1 MLDASF
7 TAPSLAAQIAAAPAR
22 SRPRPRLAAE
32 AGQKPARAPAHD
44 VRSLWE
50 VAWSEARTPSPS
62 SSLSALR
69 ASVPMKRGAGLFE
82 LRDRVI
88 RAAREMRETRWD
100 GTQGDPARDLQ
111 KRLTAHI
118 VAKARREVAARGG
131 ETDIDGVE
139 LDLLDRDPAAGLVLV
154 GCDGW
159 RQYSRAYG
167 RRFASLRYLY
177 GADDN
182 GAFAVRVPGS
192 VDTVAAAIEA
202 ITPAEV
208 RRAHEAGRG
217 VLRQGDVYALE
228 LKTSRVSDDVLW
240 GTHHRYDPERRR
252 LVHEDADAPH
262 RDVVIPASWRG
273 VKFVFQGGLGMG
285 RLQSARG
292 RGLED

>member
-1 MLDASF
+1 MLDAVS
-7 TAPSLAAQIAAAPAR
+7 TLPSITAQIAAAPAYC
-22 SRPRPRLAAE
+22 RPHMAAE
-32 AGQKPARAPAHD
+32 AGLRPARAPAYD
-44 VRSLWE
+44 ARSLWE
-50 VAWSEARTPSPS
+50 AAWGEVRTPSPS

-69 ASVPMKRGAGLFE
+69 ASVPMQRGAGLFE

-100 GTQGDPARDLQ
+100 ETQGDPARDLQ

-118 VAKARREVAARGG
+118 VAKASREVAARGG

-139 LDLLDRDPAAGLVLV
+139 FDLLDRDPAAGLVLV
-154 GCDGW
+154 GCDGY

-167 RRFASLRYLY
+167 RRLASLRYLY
-177 GADDN
+177 GHDDN
-182 GAFAVRVPGS
+182 GAFAVRVPAS
-192 VDTVAAAIEA
+192 AYTVAAALEA

-208 RRAHEAGRG
+208 LRAREAGRG

-240 GTHHRYDPERRR
+240 GTHHRYDPQRRR
-252 LVHEDADAPH
+252 LVHEDAAAPH
-262 RDVVIPASWRG
+262 GDVVIPASWRG
-273 VKFVFQGGLGMG
+273 VKFLFQNGLGMG
-285 RLQSARG
+285 RLQGAKG